1 MAEALIKG
9 VIDSDL
15 LPPTSITASDVD
27 SVRLSHL
34 NNVYGI
40 KTTASNDEAVSSSD
54 IIIFAVKPQ
63 HIDEVVTSL
72 DKTAISYKLAVSIA
86 AGVTTG
92 RLERLFKGGV
102 KLVRVMPNSPALVGA
117 GISALYFS
125 DNINSEDKDDVTGIF
140 SSVGETIEIDE
151 SLMDQVTAISG
162 SGPAYFFYFVRAL
175 VSAAIGIGLDPD
187 VSAKLVLSTME
198 GSSKMLSFTEKGPTG
213 LIEMVASK
221 GGTTEAALDLFDQEE
236 ISDIITRGVEA
247 ALKRAAELD
256 AS

>member
-9 VIDSDL
+9 VIDSGL

-34 NNVYGI
+34 NNAYGI
-40 KTTASNDEAVSSSD
+40 NITASNDQAVSSSD

-72 DKTAISYKLAVSIA
+72 DKTAISSKLAVSIA

-125 DNINSEDKDDVTGIF
+125 SNINNEDKDDVTGIF

-175 VSAAIGIGLDPD
+175 VGAAIGIGLDPD
-187 VSAKLVLSTME
+187 VSSKLVLSTME
-198 GSSKMLSFTEKGPTG
+198 GSSKMLSFTKKGPTG
-213 LIEMVASK
+213 LIGMVASK